1 VSPEKTIGTSETGVV
16 ARGVET
22 GTLAVPERPAA
33 RYRLWRR
40 FMSDPAAMTGA
51 LILATVFLAAYAA
64 PSIAPRHYDE
74 QRPVRR
80 LLPILSVHEGARFV
94 LGTDQLGRDV
104 LSRIIYGAQ
113 VSMLVGTVGVI
124 SGAVIGIAIG
134 LIAGWF
140 EGWPSAVLMRLADV
154 QLAFPYLLLAIAVI
168 AVLGPSLVNLVIVL
182 GLRTWVVF
190 ARVIRGSVLA
200 TKALD
205 FVESARA
212 SGAATPYL
220 LLRHI
225 LPQVVAPITVL
236 ATVEFANLI
245 LLEATLSFLG
255 LGVQP
260 PFPSWGMM
268 LSDARSYL
276 FTEWRLSVYPGLAI
290 MLTVLGANLLGD
302 GLRDA
307 FDPRLR

>member
-1 VSPEKTIGTSETGVV
+1 MNTRETDAIVSELESGT
-16 ARGVET
+16 
-22 GTLAVPERPAA
+22 RPAIDRPRRGHRA
-33 RYRLWRR
+33 WRHFLR
-40 FMSDPAAMTGA
+40 DPGAVAGA
-51 LILATVFLAAYAA
+51 LILLSMFLTAYAA
-64 PSIAPRHYDE
+64 PMIAPRYYDD
-74 QRPVRR
+74 QFLTRR
-80 LLPILSVHEGARFV
+80 LRPAFSSYQGQWFI

-104 LSRIIYGAQ
+104 LSRVIYGAQ
-113 VSMLVGTVGVI
+113 VSMLVGTVGVL
-124 SGAVIGIAIG
+124 SGAVIGIAVG

-140 EGWPSAVLMRLADV
+140 EGWTSTVLMRITDV

-168 AVLGPSLVNLVIVL
+168 AVLGPSLLNLVIVL

-190 ARVIRGSVLA
+190 ARVIRGSVLV
-200 TKALD
+200 TKPLE

-212 SGAATPYL
+212 SGARTFYL
-220 LLRHI
+220 LVRHI
-225 LPQVVAPITVL
+225 MPQVVAPITVL
-236 ATVEFANLI
+236 ASAEFANLI

-268 LSDARSYL
+268 LSDARGYL
-276 FTEWRLSVYPGLAI
+276 FTQWQLSVYPGVAI

-307 FDPRLR
+307 FDPKLE